1 MAVINRKARFYRD
14 IDLAFAVNPFTKDV
28 YVKTNEE
35 AVKTAIKNLVLTQN
49 YERPFH
55 PEIGSPI
62 YGLLFEPFTPLIKN
76 TLEKLISQVITNYEP
91 RATLLGVTVD
101 DNPDQNSLDVQI
113 DFRINNI
120 ERPITVNV
128 NLQRTR

>member
-55 PEIGSPI
+55 PEIGSPV

-76 TLEKLISQVITNYEP
+76 TLEKVISQLITNYEP

>member
-35 AVKTAIKNLVLTQN
+35 AVRTAIKNLVLTQN

>member
-35 AVKTAIKNLVLTQN
+35 AVRTAIKNLVLTQN

-91 RATLLGVTVD
+91 RATLLGVTVTD
-101 DNPDQNSLDVQI
+101 DPDQNSLDVQI

>member
-1 MAVINRKARFYRD
+1 M
-14 IDLAFAVNPFTKDV
+14 
-28 YVKTNEE
+28 
-35 AVKTAIKNLVLTQN
+35 TQN

>member
-76 TLEKLISQVITNYEP
+76 TLEKLISQLITNYEP

-101 DNPDQNSLDVQI
+101 DDPDQNSLDVQI
-113 DFRINNI
+113 DFRVNNI

>member
-91 RATLLGVTVD
+91 RATLLGVTVTD
-101 DNPDQNSLDVQI
+101 DPDQNSLDVQI

>member
-35 AVKTAIKNLVLTQN
+35 AVRTAIKNLVLTQN

-91 RATLLGVTVD
+91 RATLLGVTVTD
-101 DNPDQNSLDVQI
+101 DLDQNSLDVQI

>member
-14 IDLAFAVNPFTKDV
+14 LDLAFAANPFTKDI

-35 AVKTAIKNLVLTQN
+35 AVKNAVKNLVLTQN

-55 PEIGSPI
+55 PEIGSPV

-76 TLEKLISQVITNYEP
+76 TLEKMISQLINNYEP
-91 RATLLGVTVD
+91 RATLLGVNVTD
-101 DNPDQNSLDVQI
+101 KPDENSLDVQI
-113 DFRINNI
+113 DFRVNNI

>member
-55 PEIGSPI
+55 PEIGSPV

-76 TLEKLISQVITNYEP
+76 TLEKVISQVITNYEP

>member
-1 MAVINRKARFYRD
+1 MAVINRKVRFYKD
-14 IDLAFAVNPFTKDV
+14 IDLAFAANPFTKDI
-28 YVKTNEE
+28 YVKNNEE
-35 AVKTAIKNLVLTQN
+35 AVKAAIKNLVLTQN

-55 PEIGSPI
+55 PEIGSPV
-62 YGLLFEPFTPLIKN
+62 YGLLFEPFTPLLKN
-76 TLEKLISQVITNYEP
+76 TLEKVISQLINNFEP
-91 RATLLGVTVD
+91 RATLLGVNVD

-113 DFRINNI
+113 DFRVNNI

>member
-55 PEIGSPI
+55 PEIGSPV

-76 TLEKLISQVITNYEP
+76 TLEKVISQVITNYEP

-113 DFRINNI
+113 DFRVNNI